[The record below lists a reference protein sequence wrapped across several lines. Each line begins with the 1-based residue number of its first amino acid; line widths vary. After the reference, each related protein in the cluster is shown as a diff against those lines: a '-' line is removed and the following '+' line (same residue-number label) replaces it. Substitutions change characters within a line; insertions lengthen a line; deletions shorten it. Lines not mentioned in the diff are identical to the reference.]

1 MEAKSFTTIKKN
13 GKDGYGPVPLWKV
26 RSWALEGQWDLCW
39 PKGGDMKSTS
49 KVWVEWSCGTAGE
62 SHLLNSSCPISRFC
76 FLHISGIWPH
86 PSISSTTAASFTCDL
101 DYDCFPLRGLPFS
114 FLALPL
120 HSPPWRQN
128 VKLVMF
134 PDWLQSSHGFSFF
147 SGEKSMHLAWSA
159 RPIEANPVP
168 TSPAHFLLSVFQPH
182 HPYFTW
188 SLLSHG
194 LCRFC
199 SLCWKHSS
207 PSLTPPS

>member
-1 MEAKSFTTIKKN
+1 MHNLVTCVMEAKSFTTIKKN

-120 HSPPWRQN
+120 HSPSWNWSCSQIGYSP
-128 VKLVMF
+128 LMAF
-134 PDWLQSSHGFSFF
+134 HFSQ
-147 SGEKSMHLAWSA
+147 EKNQC
-159 RPIEANPVP
+159 I
-168 TSPAHFLLSVFQPH
+168 
-182 HPYFTW
+182 
-188 SLLSHG
+188 
-194 LCRFC
+194 
-199 SLCWKHSS
+199 
-207 PSLTPPS
+207 